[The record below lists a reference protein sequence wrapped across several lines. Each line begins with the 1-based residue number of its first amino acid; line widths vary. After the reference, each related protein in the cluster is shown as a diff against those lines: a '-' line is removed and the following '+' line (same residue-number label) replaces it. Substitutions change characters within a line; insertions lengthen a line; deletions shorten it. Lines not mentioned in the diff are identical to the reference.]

1 MTYQQKL
8 IIFNMQKKYYQLRI
22 NKELSKKNPNQ
33 SKVSQLRKERNK
45 IQDKIYYIEN
55 RDIQIL
61 SSKISQLKNKERNL
75 EVCREWRN
83 KNREKYQEY
92 QKKWRSENKE
102 HLEQYKKD
110 NIEKLREIWRNN
122 AKKRYYRLKEANNG

>member
-8 IIFNMQKKYYQLRI
+8 IILNMQKKYYQLRI
-22 NKELSKKNPNQ
+22 DKELSKKNPNQ

-61 SSKISQLKNKERNL
+61 SSKISQLKE
-75 EVCREWRN
+75 
-83 KNREKYQEY
+83 KNESLLYKYY
-92 QKKWRSENKE
+92 
-102 HLEQYKKD
+102 L
-110 NIEKLREIWRNN
+110 KLK
-122 AKKRYYRLKEANNG
+122 AKFKGENNG